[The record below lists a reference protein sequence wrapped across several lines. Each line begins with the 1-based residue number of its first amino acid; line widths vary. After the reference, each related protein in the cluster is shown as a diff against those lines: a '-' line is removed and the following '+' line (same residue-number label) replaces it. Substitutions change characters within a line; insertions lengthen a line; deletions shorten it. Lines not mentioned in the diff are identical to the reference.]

1 MERYRFVRSENEGK
15 PVGLACHEAYSCS
28 IALYNFA
35 LLTWIP
41 LPLITPRFVTEQE
54 VKYSIIAL
62 VEHKIKDLEKGW
74 SSNFDYLYEA
84 EKECKC
90 LVHALP
96 GGLQICPALD
106 SITSFKTNGGH
117 NLFSLLEIR
126 MVHGWLA
133 NPEDNIYETVRSFS
147 CDDLESHISDALNDN
162 SEAAQRNRDASKRT
176 TIHFYLMNTAIHSF
190 NTLSSGLHRYQ
201 SLCQGLL
208 KDEYAILYR
217 GSDTFNLIREADEEP
232 IYLNCKYI
240 PLKNQPHIAK
250 AKLWYY
256 EKLNSRN
263 EYAPRNVT
271 KDEASIQKPT
281 GNEGKL
287 SNQEAILQT
296 KQASD
301 ETLHYR
307 VVQFKHENLLTSIIC
322 HKGYSLWTALYNHL
336 VLNRALAVKPSE
348 VKLQFL
354 PEREV
359 KDAIIAHL
367 KLVLGEIE
375 KSEKSKH
382 EKLYNCEFIWKCFI
396 RSTADTHQIYPV
408 LDSFTSFKDS
418 FGRSLICV
426 LGIELVHGWV
436 ANPEDNIYET
446 VKSFSSDDLESHI
459 SSLDARSDNSEAAQ
473 RDRDAS
479 KNLLAARNQF
489 TSYGYQSLCQGLG
502 KDEYAIL
509 YRGDDIF
516 NLIRE
521 KDGSILI
528 LETDTDILDAYP
540 NARWRILEEV
550 DEEPIYLNCKYIPL
564 KNQPHIAKVKRWY
577 LEMKSK
583 KKINEASSNEGA
595 GQKQC
600 YRDTR
605 VSVSTRV
612 RRGKTQL

>member
-1 MERYRFVRSENEGK
+1 MDVPSAVVVFTTPCASPPPSPGAVRAAAASRR
-15 PVGLACHEAYSCS
+15 VGDLRGGGARESPAR
-28 IALYNFA
+28 ARGGG
-35 LLTWIP
+35 LL
-41 LPLITPRFVTEQE
+41 RR
-54 VKYSIIAL
+54 
-62 VEHKIKDLEKGW
+62 EHKIKDLEKGW
-74 SSNFDYLYEA
+74 TSNFDDLYEA

-117 NLFSLLEIR
+117 SLFSLLETR
-126 MVHGWLA
+126 VVHGWLA

-147 CDDLESHISDALNDN
+147 CDDLESHISSLDALNDN
-162 SEAAQRNRDASKRT
+162 SEAAQRDRDASK
-176 TIHFYLMNTAIHSF
+176 NTDKLDAYPQA
-190 NTLSSGLHRYQ
+190 RWR
-201 SLCQGLL
+201 
-208 KDEYAILYR
+208 ILE
-217 GSDTFNLIREADEEP
+217 EADEEP

-240 PLKNQPHIAK
+240 PLKNQPQIGK
-250 AKLWYY
+250 AKLWYS

-367 KLVLGEIE
+367 KLVLDEIE

-382 EKLYNCEFIWKCFI
+382 EKLYICEFIWKCFI

-459 SSLDARSDNSEAAQ
+459 SSLDARSDNSEASQ

-521 KDGSILI
+521 L
-528 LETDTDILDAYP
+528 LTL
-540 NARWRILEEV
+540 
-550 DEEPIYLNCKYIPL
+550 
-564 KNQPHIAKVKRWY
+564 
-577 LEMKSK
+577 
-583 KKINEASSNEGA
+583 
-595 GQKQC
+595 
-600 YRDTR
+600 
-605 VSVSTRV
+605 
-612 RRGKTQL
+612 